1 MPNVLNRI
9 LAMSTEDRVALTMS
23 NSHMSTD
30 DMSTSDVTPVMPTG
44 FTLADVIRKQARLRP
59 NSAAVT
65 FGDVTLSFAEI
76 DQRSSRA
83 ANAMIAAGVGKGDRV
98 AVLSKNAPVFFELAF
113 AASKAGAV
121 LAGLNWRLAPI
132 EIEAIMADAEP
143 TVALVADEERALL
156 TETALAMPSLKVVIG
171 LDQGYEE
178 WITGASEVDPGVSCA
193 TEDVVLLL
201 YTSGTTGVPK
211 GAQLTNANMWFGER
225 LARETWGFTETSVN
239 LVGMPMFHIGG
250 IGYGMSALIVGGHT
264 VLLRVADP
272 AAIIGAIEKHRVTHA
287 FFVPAVVQTIVSAP
301 GVEDADLSSMQLL
314 SYGASPIGDAVLR
327 RAISVVGC
335 QFTQSYGM
343 TETAGT
349 IVSLPPSDHLPDDPE
364 RSALLRSCG
373 KALPWIELALFDPT
387 TGERVPTGTV
397 GEIWVR
403 SAMNMVG
410 YRNKPEETART
421 ITADGWLRTGDA
433 AYANEDGYLFLFD
446 RFKDMI
452 VSGGENIYPAEVEN
466 SLYDHPA
473 IAEVAVIGVPH
484 ERWGE
489 SPKAMIVL
497 RPGMSA
503 TPEELIEFAR
513 TKLAR
518 YKCPSSIDFVEA
530 LPRNASGK
538 ILKKDLRAP
547 FWIGLDRAIS

>member
-1 MPNVLNRI
+1 MP
-9 LAMSTEDRVALTMS
+9 
-23 NSHMSTD
+23 TD
-30 DMSTSDVTPVMPTG
+30 DVTALVMPSD
-44 FTLADVIRKQARLRP
+44 FSLAQVIRKQAALRP
-59 NSAAVT
+59 DAPAVT
-65 FGDVTLSFAEI
+65 FGQATLTFADI
-76 DQRSSRA
+76 DERSSRV
-83 ANAMIAAGVGKGDRV
+83 ANALITAGVGKGDRV

-132 EIEAIMADAEP
+132 EIEAILADAEP
-143 TVALVADEERALL
+143 TVVLVADEERGLL
-156 TETALAMPSLKVVIG
+156 TETALAMPSLKRVIG
-171 LDQGYEE
+171 LDDDYQS
-178 WITGASEVDPGVSCA
+178 WIDGASAVDPAVPCSP
-193 TEDVVLLL
+193 EDVVLLL

-225 LARETWGFTETSVN
+225 LARETWGFTENSVN

-250 IGYGMSALIVGGHT
+250 IGYGMSAVIVGGHT

-272 AAIIGAIEKHRVTHA
+272 AVIIGAIEKHRVTHA

-301 GVEDADLSSMQLL
+301 GVEEADLSSMQLL

-327 RAISVVGC
+327 RAIAVVGC

-349 IVSLPPSDHLPDDPE
+349 IVSLPPSDHQPDDPE

-387 TGERVPTGTV
+387 TGERVSTGMV

-403 SAMNMVG
+403 SAMNMIG

-421 ITADGWLRTGDA
+421 LTADGWLRTGDA
-433 AYANEDGYLFLFD
+433 AYANEEGYLFLFD

-466 SLYDHPA
+466 ALYDHPA

-497 RPGMSA
+497 RPGMTA

-518 YKCPSSIDFVEA
+518 YKCPSSIDFVDA

-538 ILKKDLRAP
+538 ILKKELRAP
-547 FWIGLDRAIS
+547 FWVGLERAIS

>member
-1 MPNVLNRI
+1 MTRHDGSPL
-9 LAMSTEDRVALTMS
+9 
-23 NSHMSTD
+23 
-30 DMSTSDVTPVMPTG
+30 VMPAD
-44 FTLADVIRKQARLRP
+44 FSLAQVIRKQATLRGESP
-59 NSAAVT
+59 AVT
-65 FGDVTLSFAEI
+65 FGDSTSSFNDIER
-76 DQRSSRA
+76 RSSQA
-83 ANAMIAAGVGKGDRV
+83 ANALIAAGVKKGDRV

-113 AASKAGAV
+113 ACSKAGAI
-121 LAGLNWRLAPI
+121 LTGLNWRLAPV

-143 TVALVADEERALL
+143 TVVLVADEERPLL
-156 TETALAMPSLKVVIG
+156 TGIALAMSSLKLVVG
-171 LDQGYEE
+171 LDTEYEG
-178 WITGASEVDPGVSCA
+178 WIADASTVDPDVRTGPD
-193 TEDVVLLL
+193 DVVLLL

-211 GAQLTNANMWFGER
+211 GAQLTNRNMWFGER
-225 LARETWGFTETSVN
+225 LSRETWGFTESSVN

-250 IGYGMSALIVGGHT
+250 IGYGMSAVIVGGHT

-272 AAIIGAIEKHRVTHA
+272 AVIISAIERHRVTHA

-314 SYGASPIGDAVLR
+314 SYGASPIGDAILR
-327 RAISVVGC
+327 RAIAVVGC
-335 QFTQSYGM
+335 EFTQSYGM

-349 IVSLPPSDHLPDDPE
+349 IVSLPPLDHQPDDPE
-364 RSALLRSCG
+364 RSGLLRSCG
-373 KALPWIELALFDPT
+373 KALPWIELALFDPS
-387 TGERVPTGTV
+387 TGEQVPTGTV

-403 SAMNMVG
+403 SEMNMIG

-421 ITADGWLRTGDA
+421 MTADGWLRTGDA

-466 SLYDHPA
+466 ALYDHPA

-489 SPKAMIVL
+489 SPKAMVVL
-497 RPGMSA
+497 RPSMTASA
-503 TPEELIEFAR
+503 EELIDFAR

-538 ILKKDLRAP
+538 ILKKELRAP
-547 FWIGLDRAIS
+547 FWAGHERAIS

>member
-1 MPNVLNRI
+1 MHTDIALGLSMP
-9 LAMSTEDRVALTMS
+9 
-23 NSHMSTD
+23 
-30 DMSTSDVTPVMPTG
+30 SD
-44 FTLADVIRKQARLRP
+44 FTIADVIRKQSSLRP
-59 NSAAVT
+59 NSPAVT
-65 FGDVTLSFAEI
+65 YGNSTLSFADIEE
-76 DQRSSRA
+76 RSSRA
-83 ANAMIAAGVGKGDRV
+83 ANALIAAGVGKGDRV

-121 LAGLNWRLAPI
+121 FAGLNWRLASI
-132 EIEAIMADAEP
+132 EIEAIIADAEP
-143 TVALVADEERALL
+143 TVVLVANEERGLL
-156 TETALAMPSLKVVIG
+156 TDTALSMSSLKLVVG
-171 LDQGYEE
+171 LDDEYED
-178 WITGASEVDPGVSCA
+178 WIAKASGVDPVVASGPQ
-193 TEDVVLLL
+193 DVALLL

-211 GAQLTNANMWFGER
+211 GAQLTNANLWFGER
-225 LARETWGFTETSVN
+225 LARETWGFTENSVN

-250 IGYGMSALIVGGHT
+250 IGYGMSAVIVGGHT

-272 AAIIGAIEKHRVTHA
+272 AVIIAAIEKHRVTHA

-301 GVEDADLSSMQLL
+301 GVEQADLSSMQLL

-327 RAISVVGC
+327 RAIAVVGC
-335 QFTQSYGM
+335 EFTQSYGM

-349 IVSLPPSDHLPDDPE
+349 IVSLPPADHLPDDLE
-364 RSALLRSCG
+364 RSGLLRSCG
-373 KALPWIELALFDPT
+373 KALPWVELDLFDPT

-403 SAMNMVG
+403 SEMNMTG

-433 AYANEDGYLFLFD
+433 AYANADGYLFLFD

-466 SLYDHPA
+466 ALYDHPA

-489 SPKAMIVL
+489 SPKAMVVL
-497 RPGMSA
+497 RPGMTA
-503 TPEELIEFAR
+503 MPEEFIEFAR

-538 ILKKDLRAP
+538 ILKKELRAP
-547 FWIGLDRAIS
+547 YWVGLERAIS

>member
-1 MPNVLNRI
+1 
-9 LAMSTEDRVALTMS
+9 
-23 NSHMSTD
+23 MSTD
-30 DMSTSDVTPVMPTG
+30 DSKTPVMPPD
-44 FTLADVIRKQARLRP
+44 FTLAQIVRNQAAIRPDAP
-59 NSAAVT
+59 AIT
-65 FGDVTLSFAEI
+65 FGEGTLSFGDLEV
-76 DQRSSRA
+76 RSNRA
-83 ANAMIAAGVGKGDRV
+83 ANAMIAAGVRKGDRV

-121 LAGLNWRLAPI
+121 LAGLNWRLAPV

-143 TVALVADEERALL
+143 TIVLVADEERGLL
-156 TETALAMPSLKVVIG
+156 TDTALAMPGLKAVIG
-171 LDQGYEE
+171 LDSQYED
-178 WITGASEVDPGVSCA
+178 WISSASGIDPAVDSGPQ
-193 TEDVVLLL
+193 DVVLLL

-225 LARETWGFTETSVN
+225 LARETWGFTEDSVN

-250 IGYGMSALIVGGHT
+250 IGYGMSAVIVGGHT

-272 AAIIGAIEKHRVTHA
+272 SVIIAAIEKHRVTHA

-327 RAISVVGC
+327 RAIIVVGC

-349 IVSLPPSDHLPDDPE
+349 IVSLPPSDHAPDDPE

-387 TGERVPTGTV
+387 TRERVPTGTV

-403 SAMNMVG
+403 SAMNMLG

-446 RFKDMI
+446 RFNDMI

-466 SLYDHPA
+466 ALYDHPA

-497 RPGMSA
+497 RPGMTA

-518 YKCPSSIDFVEA
+518 YKCPSSIDFVDA

-538 ILKKDLRAP
+538 ILKKELRAP
-547 FWIGLDRAIS
+547 FWVGLERAIS

>member
-1 MPNVLNRI
+1 MP
-9 LAMSTEDRVALTMS
+9 
-23 NSHMSTD
+23 TD
-30 DMSTSDVTPVMPTG
+30 DATELIMPSD
-44 FTLADVIRKQARLRP
+44 FTIAQVIRTQAVLRP
-59 NSAAVT
+59 GAPAVT
-65 FGDVTLSFAEI
+65 FGDTTLSFADV
-76 DQRSSRA
+76 DQRSSQA
-83 ANAMIAAGVGKGDRV
+83 ANAFIAAGVGKGDRV

-113 AASKAGAV
+113 AASKAGAI
-121 LAGLNWRLAPI
+121 LAGLNWRLAPV

-143 TVALVADEERALL
+143 TVVLVASEERALL
-156 TETALAMPSLKVVIG
+156 SETALATPGLKLVVD
-171 LDQGYEE
+171 LEREYED
-178 WITGASEVDPGVSCA
+178 WISGASADDPAVVSGPQ
-193 TEDVVLLL
+193 DVALLL

-211 GAQLTNANMWFGER
+211 GAQLTNANLWFGER
-225 LARETWGFTETSVN
+225 LARETWGFTENSVN

-272 AAIIGAIEKHRVTHA
+272 AVIISAIEKHRVTHA

-327 RAISVVGC
+327 RAIAVVGC
-335 QFTQSYGM
+335 EFTQSYGM

-349 IVSLPPSDHLPDDPE
+349 IVSLPPADHQPDNPE

-403 SAMNMVG
+403 SKMNMIG

-421 ITADGWLRTGDA
+421 ITPDGWLRTGDA

-466 SLYDHPA
+466 ALYDHPA

-484 ERWGE
+484 DRWGE
-489 SPKAMIVL
+489 SPKAIVVL
-497 RPGMSA
+497 RPATTA

-513 TKLAR
+513 TRLAR
-518 YKCPSSIDFVEA
+518 YKCPSSIDFVAA

-538 ILKKDLRAP
+538 ILKKELRAP
-547 FWIGLDRAIS
+547 FWVGLERAIS